1 MRVDPFP
8 GLWGA
13 FFDEIID
20 SNRIL
25 LEYYSIAFSGVGKR
39 YRSGRE
45 GTQNSNLPKLSLYIV
60 NSRNQNENFVYEVKK
75 TIGLIDRSPNDRSNR
90 PV

>member
-1 MRVDPFP
+1 MKS
-8 GLWGA
+8 L
-13 FFDEIID
+13 
-20 SNRIL
+20 IL
-25 LEYYSIAFSGVGKR
+25 CSKPTPLPSQTLGNVTDRGGKV
-39 YRSGRE
+39 
-45 GTQNSNLPKLSLYIV
+45 QNSNLPKLSLYIV

>member
-20 SNRIL
+20 SL
-25 LEYYSIAFSGVGKR
+25 LENYSIAFSDVGKR
-39 YRSGRE
+39 YNSGLE
-45 GTQNSNLPKLSLYIV
+45 GTQNSNLPNILVYKV
-60 NSRNQNENFVYEVKK
+60 NSTKQNEIFSQNFAYEVKK
-75 TIGLIDRSPNDRSNR
+75 T
-90 PV
+90 

>member
-1 MRVDPFP
+1 MRDDPFP

-20 SNRIL
+20 SL
-25 LEYYSIAFSGVGKR
+25 LEYYSIAFSDVGKR

-45 GTQNSNLPKLSLYIV
+45 GTQNSNLPKLSVYIV
-60 NSRNQNENFVYEVKK
+60 NSTNQNEIFVYEVKK
-75 TIGLIDRSPNDRSNR
+75 QEILPFSVRDKKKI
-90 PV
+90 